1 MTHCIHTCIHTY
13 IKNVLS
19 TKVHKDRGKFEA
31 QTIAKRAQKYHM
43 CVCTCVCVCGYGIY
57 RSKEK
62 NALQKKIQSS
72 LQTFYPEGVT
82 PRWGGVASL

>member
-1 MTHCIHTCIHTY
+1 MHTY
-13 IKNVLS
+13 I
-19 TKVHKDRGKFEA
+19 HKKCLKYKSPQGSWEVRSADDRK
-31 QTIAKRAQKYHM
+31 TSSKIS